1 MPDKHVME
9 AFVNRIVGYMAEH
22 ALDHQH
28 ACIVVPSERM
38 IAYLQRAFYEFYQRP
53 ILSPRIVTIDRWIQ
67 DLNPIPVLDKTSLL
81 FELYEIFRKD
91 PVEMGVDSF
100 DSFMSWGQ
108 MLLSDFEEIDRY
120 LIPADQLFKN
130 LRDIREIE
138 NWSFNSEELSKGQ
151 IQFMAFWDKL
161 KPYYFALEAR
171 LNEKSLTTKGKAY
184 RYLANNIDRAFA
196 EDKDTRFVFA
206 GFNALS
212 ESEISIMKQLMI
224 MGRASIL
231 MDSDQFYFNDSIN
244 EAGQFQ
250 RDLCRR
256 LELKTLPFV
265 INELG
270 TKRMDIRV
278 VECPQFTSQAQVV
291 GSELKK
297 LNSQQL
303 NETLVLLADES
314 LLSSILKH
322 LPAEIEQANITV
334 GLPLRQTSL
343 RSWVDLIFRLQES
356 FLRRGNSSIYYR
368 DFIQF
373 AHHPFILGV
382 LSATEKREIQE
393 IEARIINHNWHFLDR
408 KKLDLS
414 DRLAELNKLIFEP
427 WKNDW
432 LKGIRVIQELNEKLD
447 LWLEEKNELERAIV
461 RRFAHATVVLQNIMT
476 THAPPMSIG
485 SFRNL
490 FNGNWSNETIAYFG
504 NPLEGL
510 QIMGLLETRGLDFK
524 RIFVFGLNEGAMPPQ
539 NAINTVIPMDLRK
552 YFGLPTPREKQGLF
566 AHHFYR
572 LLHRAEELLITYSS
586 ASESVGSSEPSRYIQ
601 QIELELAQVN
611 PQIRIQKSF
620 YTAGNKEKVAHTTIE
635 KTEEVVNRIYEVLRG
650 GISFSMLDKF
660 MGCPLDFYYR
670 YVLRFGEEN
679 KVEEDIE
686 SSTLGTIIHYVL
698 ENLFAPFIEKVDAS
712 GRRVSGQVVTEEALL
727 KMEKEVPLLVSK
739 SFAMHFSEDQNSW
752 QTGTNHINFEVAKEM
767 VQNVLRRDRTIL
779 KENPQKALFILGL
792 ERKLETAIPINDIP
806 GSDKFFEVR
815 LSGVCD
821 RIDQFDGVHRI
832 IDYKS
837 GSVNQDKVELKKTA
851 NQDSYEEAILT
862 NRRKGSPNQ
871 KHVLQLLIYCYLYY
885 KETGILTDQ
894 AGIFSFRSIK
904 ESPHFL
910 KLPADIRKEDIP
922 EFLERIIKQ
931 TIADMLDT
939 NVPFTHNKDSKYCA
953 YCN

>member
-1 MPDKHVME
+1 ME
-9 AFVNRIVGYMAEH
+9 TFVNRIVRYMDEH
-22 ALDHQH
+22 ALNFQN

-38 IAYLQRAFYEFYQRP
+38 IAYLQRAFYEYYQKP

-67 DLNPIPVLDKTSLL
+67 DINPIPVLDKTSLL
-81 FELYEIFRKD
+81 FELYAIFRKD
-91 PVEMGVDSF
+91 PVEINVDSF
-100 DSFMSWGQ
+100 DSFMAWGQ
-108 MLLSDFEEIDRY
+108 ILLSDFDEIDRY
-120 LIPADQLFKN
+120 LVPADQLFKN

-161 KPYYFALEAR
+161 KPYYFALEEQLKA
-171 LNEKSLTTKGKAY
+171 KSLTTKGKAY
-184 RYLANNIDRAFA
+184 RYLANNIDLAFA
-196 EDKDTRFVFA
+196 GDKDAHFVFA

-212 ESEISIMKQLMI
+212 ESEVSIMKQLSI

-231 MDSDQFYFNDSIN
+231 MDSDAFYFNDNIH

-250 RDLCRR
+250 RDLCKR
-256 LELKTLPFV
+256 LELKSLPF
-265 INELG
+265 IENHLS
-270 TKRMDIRV
+270 TKEMNIRV

-297 LNSQQL
+297 LNSRQL
-303 NETLVLLADES
+303 DETLVLLADES

-322 LPAEIEQANITV
+322 LPAEIGHANITV

-382 LSATEKREIQE
+382 LSAEEKKEIQD
-393 IEARIINHNWHFLDR
+393 IESRIINHNWHFLDR

-414 DRLAELNKLIFEP
+414 ERLSELNKLIFEP

-432 LKGIRVIQELNEKLD
+432 LRGIQVIQLLNEKLD

-461 RRFAHATVVLQNIMT
+461 RRFSHATIVLQNIMAT
-476 THAPPMSIG
+476 QSPLMSIS

-524 RIFVFGLNEGAMPPQ
+524 RIFVFGLNEGSMPPQ
-539 NAINTVIPMDLRK
+539 NAINTIIPMDLRK

-572 LLHRAEELLITYSS
+572 LLHHAEEMLITYSS

-601 QIELELAQVN
+601 QIELELAQIN
-611 PQIRIQKSF
+611 PNVKIQKSF
-620 YTAGNKEKVAHTTIE
+620 YTAGNKEKVGTTTIE
-635 KTEEVVNRIYEVLRG
+635 KTDEIIDRIYDVLNG

-660 MGCPLDFYYR
+660 MSCPLDFYYR

-698 ENLFAPFIEKVDAS
+698 ETLFSPFIDRFDEN
-712 GRRVSGQVVTEEALL
+712 GRRISGKVVTEEDLL
-727 KMEKEVPLLVSK
+727 SMEKEVPLLVSK
-739 SFAMHFSEDQNSW
+739 SFELHFSEDRNSW

-792 ERKLETAIPINDIP
+792 ERRLETLIPITHD
-806 GSDKFFEVR
+806 SDPTKHIEVR
-815 LSGVCD
+815 LSGICD

-837 GSVNQDKVELKKTA
+837 GSVSQDKVELKKTS
-851 NQDSYEEAILT
+851 NQESYEEAILT
-862 NRRKGSPNQ
+862 NRRKGNSLQ

-885 KETGILTDQ
+885 KETGILTDR

-910 KLPADIRKEDIP
+910 KLPDDIRKEDIP
-922 EFLERIIKQ
+922 EFLEGFLKQ
-931 TIADMLDT
+931 TISDMLDQSI
-939 NVPFTHNKDSKYCA
+939 PFEHNKDSKFCA

>member
-1 MPDKHVME
+1 ME
-9 AFVNRIVGYMAEH
+9 PFVNRIINHIKEKE
-22 ALDHQH
+22 LDFQNV
-28 ACIVVPSERM
+28 CIVVPSERM
-38 IAYLQRAFYEFYQRP
+38 ISYLQRAIYQIYQKP
-53 ILSPRIVTIDRWIQ
+53 VLSPKIITIDLWIQ
-67 DLNPIPVLDKTSLL
+67 DLSPVPIIDKTSLL
-81 FELYEIFRKD
+81 FELYEIFKD
-91 PVEMGVDSF
+91 NPVELNVNSF
-100 DSFMSWGQ
+100 DSFMTWGQ
-108 MLLSDFEEIDRY
+108 ILLSDFDEIDRY
-120 LIPADQLFKN
+120 IVPADQLFKN

-151 IQFMAFWDKL
+151 LQFMAFWDKL
-161 KPYYFALEAR
+161 KPYYFALEER
-171 LNEKSLTTKGKAY
+171 LKTQSVTTKGKAY
-184 RYLANNIDRAFA
+184 RHFSTNIDLAFK
-196 EDKDTRFVFA
+196 EDKDAQFIFA

-212 ESEISIMKQLMI
+212 KSEIEIMRQLSKL
-224 MGRASIL
+224 GRASIL
-231 MDSDQFYFNDSIN
+231 MDSDEFYFYNSIH

-250 RDLCRR
+250 RDLCRK
-256 LELKTLPFV
+256 LELKSLPF
-265 INELG
+265 IENHLL
-270 TKRMDIRV
+270 TKQLDIRV
-278 VECPQFTSQAQVV
+278 VECPQFTAQAQVV

-297 LNSQQL
+297 LTSQQL

-322 LPAEIEQANITV
+322 LPAEIGHANITV

-382 LSATEKREIQE
+382 LSTSEKKEIQN
-393 IEARIINHNWHFLDR
+393 IESRIISNNWHFLDR

-414 DRLAELNKLIFEP
+414 ERLSVLNQLIFEP

-432 LKGIRVIQELNEKLD
+432 KKALQLIQQLNTQLD
-447 LWLEEKNELERAIV
+447 LWLDDANELERAIV
-461 RRFAHATVVLQNIMT
+461 RRFDQSNIALQNIL
-476 THAPPMSIG
+476 ARKYPEMSLA
-485 SFRNL
+485 SFRTL

-524 RIFVFGLNEGAMPPQ
+524 RVFVFGLNEGSMPPL
-539 NAINTVIPMDLRK
+539 NSINTIIPMDLRK
-552 YFGLPTPREKQGLF
+552 YFELPTPREKQGLF

-572 LLHRAEELLITYSS
+572 LLHSAEEMLITYSS
-586 ASESVGSSEPSRYIQ
+586 ASEAVGSSEPSRYIQ

-611 PQIRIQKSF
+611 PNIRIQKSF
-620 YTAGNKEKVAHTTIE
+620 YKAGNNEKIE
-635 KTEEVVNRIYEVLRG
+635 IAEITKTPEVIDRIYEVLQN

-660 MGCPLDFYYR
+660 MACPLDFYYR

-686 SSTLGTIIHYVL
+686 SNTLGTIIHAVL
-698 ENLFAPFIEKVDAS
+698 EDLFTPFVDKFDDS
-712 GRRVSGQVVTEEALL
+712 GRKIAGKVMTEDDLT

-739 SFAMHFSEDQNSW
+739 SFENHFSQDKNTW

-767 VQNVLRRDRTIL
+767 VVNVLRRDRAIL
-779 KENPQKALFILGL
+779 SENPEKALFILGL
-792 ERKLETAIPINDIP
+792 EKKYETTIQFPEFARNNQPLEI
-806 GSDKFFEVR
+806 R
-815 LSGVCD
+815 LSGICD

-837 GSVNQDKVELKKTA
+837 GSVNAEKVELKKTK
-851 NQDSYEEAILT
+851 NQETYEEAILLDK
-862 NRRKGSPNQ
+862 RKGKSTQ
-871 KHVLQLLIYCYLYY
+871 KHVLQLLIYCYLYF
-885 KETGILTDQ
+885 KETGIMTDK

-910 KLPADIRKEDIP
+910 KLPEDFKKEDIP
-922 EFLERIIKQ
+922 EFFEKILVN
-931 TIADMLDT
+931 TISEMLDKT
-939 NVPFTHNKDSKYCA
+939 SPFTHNVDSKYCA

>member
-91 PVEMGVDSF
+91 PVEIGVDSF

-382 LSATEKREIQE
+382 LSATEKKEIQE

-476 THAPPMSIG
+476 TNAPPMSIG

-552 YFGLPTPREKQGLF
+552 
-566 AHHFYR
+566 
-572 LLHRAEELLITYSS
+572 
-586 ASESVGSSEPSRYIQ
+586 
-601 QIELELAQVN
+601 
-611 PQIRIQKSF
+611 
-620 YTAGNKEKVAHTTIE
+620 
-635 KTEEVVNRIYEVLRG
+635 
-650 GISFSMLDKF
+650 
-660 MGCPLDFYYR
+660 
-670 YVLRFGEEN
+670 
-679 KVEEDIE
+679 
-686 SSTLGTIIHYVL
+686 
-698 ENLFAPFIEKVDAS
+698 
-712 GRRVSGQVVTEEALL
+712 
-727 KMEKEVPLLVSK
+727 
-739 SFAMHFSEDQNSW
+739 
-752 QTGTNHINFEVAKEM
+752 
-767 VQNVLRRDRTIL
+767 
-779 KENPQKALFILGL
+779 
-792 ERKLETAIPINDIP
+792 
-806 GSDKFFEVR
+806 
-815 LSGVCD
+815 
-821 RIDQFDGVHRI
+821 
-832 IDYKS
+832 
-837 GSVNQDKVELKKTA
+837 
-851 NQDSYEEAILT
+851 
-862 NRRKGSPNQ
+862 
-871 KHVLQLLIYCYLYY
+871 
-885 KETGILTDQ
+885 
-894 AGIFSFRSIK
+894 
-904 ESPHFL
+904 
-910 KLPADIRKEDIP
+910 
-922 EFLERIIKQ
+922 
-931 TIADMLDT
+931 
-939 NVPFTHNKDSKYCA
+939 
-953 YCN
+953 

>member
-1 MPDKHVME
+1 MK
-9 AFVNRIVGYMAEH
+9 AFVNKIVEYIDERT
-22 ALDHQH
+22 LNHQH
-28 ACIVVPSERM
+28 VCIVVPSERM
-38 IAYLQRAFYEFYQRP
+38 IAYLQRAFYEFHQKP
-53 ILSPRIVTIDRWIQ
+53 ILSPKIVTIDRWIQ
-67 DLNPIPVLDKTSLL
+67 DASPLPVLDKTSLL
-81 FELYEIFRKD
+81 FELYTIFKAD
-91 PVEMGVDSF
+91 PVEINVDTF
-100 DSFMSWGQ
+100 DSFMAWGQ
-108 MLLSDFEEIDRY
+108 TILSDFDEIDRY
-120 LIPADQLFKN
+120 MIAPDQLFKN

-161 KPYYFALEAR
+161 KPYYVALEAQ
-171 LNEKSLTTKGKAY
+171 LKEKGVTTKGKAY
-184 RYLANNIDRAFA
+184 RYFANQIDNAFR
-196 EDKDTRFVFA
+196 EDKDTHFVFA

-212 ESEISIMKQLMI
+212 ESEISLMKQFVI
-224 MGRASIL
+224 MGRGHIL
-231 MDSDQFYFNDSIN
+231 MDSDQFYFNDSIH

-250 RDLCRR
+250 RELCKR
-256 LELKTLPFV
+256 LELKSLPFV
-265 INELG
+265 ENHLISKEMNV
-270 TKRMDIRV
+270 RV

-297 LNSQQL
+297 LTTEQL

-382 LSATEKREIQE
+382 LSSAEKKEIQD
-393 IEARIINHNWHFLDR
+393 IESRIINHNWHFLDR
-408 KKLDLS
+408 RKLDLS
-414 DRLAELNKLIFEP
+414 ERLSELNQLIFEP
-427 WKNDW
+427 WKQDW
-432 LKGIRVIQELNEKLD
+432 LKGIRIIQELNEKLD
-447 LWLEEKNELERAIV
+447 LWLEEKNELERAII
-461 RRFAHATVVLQNIMT
+461 RRFASSTVVLQNIMSKN
-476 THAPPMSIG
+476 APEMSIG

-524 RIFVFGLNEGAMPPQ
+524 RVFVFGLNEGAMPPQ

-552 YFGLPTPREKQGLF
+552 FFGLPTPREKQGLF

-572 LLHRAEELLITYSS
+572 LLHSTDEMLITYSS
-586 ASESVGSSEPSRYIQ
+586 ASEAVGSSEPSRYIQ

-611 PQIRIQKSF
+611 PGIRIQKSY
-620 YTAGNKEKVAHTTIE
+620 YTAGNKEKIGTTVIH
-635 KTEEVVNRIYEVLRG
+635 KTDEVVNRIYEVLRG

-660 MGCPLDFYYR
+660 MTCPLDFYYR

-698 ENLFAPFIEKVDAS
+698 ENLFAPFIDRFDEA
-712 GRRVSGQVVTEEALL
+712 GRRISGKVVTEEDLL
-727 KMEKEVPLLVSK
+727 RMERDVPLLVSK
-739 SFAMHFSEDQNSW
+739 SFEIHFSEDKNSW

-779 KENPQKALFILGL
+779 KENPEKALFIRGL
-792 ERKLETAIPINDIP
+792 ETRLETTIALEDSRNA
-806 GSDKFFEVR
+806 GKVFNVR
-815 LSGVCD
+815 LSGICD

-837 GSVNQDKVELKKTA
+837 GSVSQEKVELKKTA
-851 NQDSYEEAILT
+851 TQENYESAILI
-862 NRRKGSPNQ
+862 NKRKGSSDQ

-885 KETGILTDQ
+885 KSTGILTDK

-910 KLPADIRKEDIP
+910 KLPDDVQKEDIP
-922 EFLERIIKQ
+922 ELLERILKQ
-931 TIADMLDT
+931 TISDMLDQRH
-939 NVPFTHNKDSKYCA
+939 PFVHNKDSKYCA

>member
-1 MPDKHVME
+1 MK
-9 AFVNRIVGYMAEH
+9 AFVNKIVEYIDEH
-22 ALDHQH
+22 GLNHQH
-28 ACIVVPSERM
+28 VCIVVPSERM
-38 IAYLQRAFYEFYQRP
+38 ISYLQRAFYEFHQKP
-53 ILSPRIVTIDRWIQ
+53 ILSPKIVTIDRWIQ
-67 DLNPIPVLDKTSLL
+67 DVNPLPVLDKTSLL
-81 FELYEIFRKD
+81 FELYEIFKAD
-91 PVEMGVDSF
+91 PVEINVDTF
-100 DSFMSWGQ
+100 DSFMAWGQ
-108 MLLSDFEEIDRY
+108 TILSDFDEIDRY
-120 LIPADQLFKN
+120 MIAPDQLFKN

-161 KPYYFALEAR
+161 KPYYVALDAQ
-171 LNEKSLTTKGKAY
+171 LKEKGVTTKGKAY
-184 RYLANNIDRAFA
+184 RYFANQIERAFHD
-196 EDKDTRFVFA
+196 DKDIHFVFA

-212 ESEISIMKQLMI
+212 ESEISLMKQLVI
-224 MGRASIL
+224 MGRGHIL
-231 MDSDQFYFNDSIN
+231 MDSDQFYFNDSIH

-250 RDLCRR
+250 RELCKR
-256 LELKTLPFV
+256 LELKSLPFIENHLISKEMNV
-265 INELG
+265 
-270 TKRMDIRV
+270 RV

-297 LNSQQL
+297 LTTEQL

-322 LPAEIEQANITV
+322 LPTEIEQANITV

-382 LSATEKREIQE
+382 LSSTEKKEIQD
-393 IEARIINHNWHFLDR
+393 IESRIINHNWHFLDR

-414 DRLAELNKLIFEP
+414 ERLSELNQLIFEP
-427 WKNDW
+427 WKQDW
-432 LKGIRVIQELNEKLD
+432 LKGIRIIQLLNEKLD
-447 LWLEEKNELERAIV
+447 LWLEEKNELERAII
-461 RRFAHATVVLQNIMT
+461 RRFASSTVVLQNIMSKN
-476 THAPPMSIG
+476 APEMSIS
-485 SFRNL
+485 SFRML

-524 RIFVFGLNEGAMPPQ
+524 RVFVFGLNEGAMPPQ

-552 YFGLPTPREKQGLF
+552 FFGLPTPREKQGLF

-572 LLHRAEELLITYSS
+572 LLHSTDEMLITYSS
-586 ASESVGSSEPSRYIQ
+586 ASEAVGSSEPSRYIQ
-601 QIELELAQVN
+601 QMELELAQVN
-611 PQIRIQKSF
+611 PGIRIQKSY
-620 YTAGNKEKVAHTTIE
+620 YTAGNKEKIGNTVIH
-635 KTEEVVNRIYEVLRG
+635 KTDEVVNRIYEVLRG

-660 MGCPLDFYYR
+660 MTCPLDFYYR

-698 ENLFAPFIEKVDAS
+698 ETLFEPFIDRFDEA
-712 GRRVSGQVVTEEALL
+712 GRRISGKVVTEEDLAR
-727 KMEKEVPLLVSK
+727 MEKGVPLLVSK
-739 SFAMHFSEDQNSW
+739 SFEIHFSEDKNSW

-779 KENPQKALFILGL
+779 KENPEKALFIRGL
-792 ERKLETAIPINDIP
+792 ETKLETTIALEDTRNA
-806 GSDKFFEVR
+806 GKVFNVR
-815 LSGVCD
+815 LSGICD

-837 GSVNQDKVELKKTA
+837 GSVNQEKVELRKTA
-851 NQDSYEEAILT
+851 NQENYESAILI
-862 NRRKGSPNQ
+862 NKRKGSSDQ

-885 KETGILTDQ
+885 KSTGILTDK

-910 KLPADIRKEDIP
+910 KLPDDIRKEDIP
-922 EFLERIIKQ
+922 ELLERILKQ
-931 TIADMLDT
+931 TISDMLDKRH
-939 NVPFTHNKDSKYCA
+939 PFVHNKDSKYCA

>member
-1 MPDKHVME
+1 ME
-9 AFVNRIVGYMAEH
+9 AFVNRIVKYIDEH
-22 ALDHQH
+22 ALSNQSV
-28 ACIVVPSERM
+28 CIVVPSERM
-38 IAYLQRAFYEFYQRP
+38 IAYLQRAFYEFYQKP
-53 ILSPRIVTIDRWIQ
+53 ILSPKIVTIDRWIQ
-67 DLNPIPVLDKTSLL
+67 DLNPTPVLDKTSLL
-81 FELYEIFRKD
+81 FELYELFRKD
-91 PVEMGVDSF
+91 PVELNVDSF
-100 DSFMSWGQ
+100 DSFMAWGQ
-108 MLLSDFEEIDRY
+108 ILLSDFDEIDRY
-120 LIPADQLFKN
+120 LVPADQLFKN

-161 KPYYFALEAR
+161 KPYYFALEDQLKA
-171 LNEKSLTTKGKAY
+171 KSLTTKGKAY
-184 RYLANNIDRAFA
+184 RYFANNIDLAFA
-196 EDKDTRFVFA
+196 SDKDAQFVFA

-212 ESEISIMKQLMI
+212 ESEISIMKQLSI
-224 MGRASIL
+224 MGRAHIL
-231 MDSDQFYFNDSIN
+231 MDSDQFYFNDSIH

-250 RDLCRR
+250 RDLCKR
-256 LELKTLPFV
+256 LEQKTLPF
-265 INELG
+265 IENNLS
-270 TKRMDIRV
+270 TKAMEIRV

-297 LNSQQL
+297 LNTQQL

-356 FLRRGNSSIYYR
+356 FIRRGNSSIYYR

-382 LSATEKREIQE
+382 LSSQEKNEIQN
-393 IEARIINHNWHFLDR
+393 IESRIINHNWHFLDR

-414 DRLAELNKLIFEP
+414 ERLSELNKLIFEP

-432 LKGIRVIQELNEKLD
+432 LSGIEVIQLLNEKLD
-447 LWLEEKNELERAIV
+447 LWLDEKNELERAIV
-461 RRFAHATVVLQNIMT
+461 RRFAHTTIVLQNIMSKD
-476 THAPPMSIG
+476 APTMSIA
-485 SFRNL
+485 SFRSL

-524 RIFVFGLNEGAMPPQ
+524 RIFVFGLNEGSMPPQ
-539 NAINTVIPMDLRK
+539 NAINTIIPMDLRK

-572 LLHRAEELLITYSS
+572 LLHHSEELLITYSS

-601 QIELELAQVN
+601 QIELELTQIN
-611 PQIRIQKSF
+611 PNIHIQKSF
-620 YTAGNKEKVAHTTIE
+620 YTAGNKEKVETTTIS
-635 KTEEVVNRIYEVLRG
+635 KTDEIVQRIYEVLRG

-660 MGCPLDFYYR
+660 MSCPLDFYYR

-686 SSTLGTIIHYVL
+686 SNTLGTIIHYVL
-698 ENLFAPFIEKVDAS
+698 ENLFAPFIDREDES
-712 GRRVSGQVVTEEALL
+712 GRKISGKVVTEDDLL
-727 KMEKEVPLLVSK
+727 RMEKDIPLLVSK
-739 SFAMHFSEDQNSW
+739 SFEIHFSEDKNSW

-792 ERKLETAIPINDIP
+792 ERRLETSIAIEDTSNS
-806 GSDKFFEVR
+806 GKSFEVR

-851 NQDSYEEAILT
+851 NQASYEEAILT
-862 NRRKGSPNQ
+862 NKRKGNSNQ

-910 KLPADIRKEDIP
+910 KLPEDIRKEDIP
-922 EFLERIIKQ
+922 DFLERILKQ
-931 TIADMLDT
+931 TIADMLDQD
-939 NVPFTHNKDSKYCA
+939 VAFTHNKDSKYCA

>member
-1 MPDKHVME
+1 ME
-9 AFVNRIVGYMAEH
+9 VFVNRIVKYIDEH
-22 ALDHQH
+22 GLSAQSV
-28 ACIVVPSERM
+28 CIVVPSERM
-38 IAYLQRAFYEFYQRP
+38 IAYLQRAFYQFYQKP
-53 ILSPRIVTIDRWIQ
+53 ILSPKIITIDHWIQ
-67 DLNPIPVLDKTSLL
+67 DIVPVPVIDKTTLL
-81 FELYEIFRKD
+81 FELYELFRKD
-91 PVEMGVDSF
+91 PVEIGVDSF
-100 DSFMSWGQ
+100 DSFMAWGQ
-108 MLLSDFEEIDRY
+108 MLLSDFDEIDRY
-120 LIPADQLFKN
+120 LVPADQLFKN

-161 KPYYFALEAR
+161 KPYYFALEER
-171 LNEKSLTTKGKAY
+171 LKKKSLTTKGKAY
-184 RYLANNIDRAFA
+184 RYVANNIELAFA
-196 EDKDTRFVFA
+196 ADKDTHFVFG

-212 ESEISIMKQLMI
+212 EAEISVMKQLSI
-224 MGRASIL
+224 MGRAAIL
-231 MDSDQFYFNDSIN
+231 MDSDRFYFNDSIH

-250 RDLCRR
+250 RDLCKR
-256 LELKTLPFV
+256 LEVKSLPF
-265 INELG
+265 IQDHLS
-270 TKRMDIRV
+270 TKEMNIRV

-297 LNSQQL
+297 LNKQQL
-303 NETLVLLADES
+303 KETLVLLADES

-322 LPAEIEQANITV
+322 LPAEIEEANITV

-382 LSATEKREIQE
+382 LSPVEKKEIQD
-393 IEARIINHNWHFLDR
+393 IESRIINHNWHFLDR

-414 DRLAELNKLIFEP
+414 ERLSELNRLIFEP

-432 LKGIRVIQELNEKLD
+432 LKGIQVIQQLNEKLD
-447 LWLEEKNELERAIV
+447 LWLGEKNELERAIV
-461 RRFAHATVVLQNIMT
+461 RRFAHATIVLQNILSKD
-476 THAPPMSIG
+476 APVMSIG

-524 RIFVFGLNEGAMPPQ
+524 RIFVFGLNEGSMPPQ
-539 NAINTVIPMDLRK
+539 NVINTVIPMDLRK

-566 AHHFYR
+566 AHHFFR
-572 LLHRAEELLITYSS
+572 LLHCAEELLITYSS

-601 QIELELAQVN
+601 QIELELAQIN
-611 PQIRIQKSF
+611 PRIQIQKSF
-620 YTAGNKEKVAHTTIE
+620 YTAGNSEKVETTVVP
-635 KTEEVVNRIYEVLRG
+635 KTDEIVNRIYEVLRG
-650 GISFSMLDKF
+650 GVSFSLIDKF
-660 MGCPLDFYYR
+660 ITCPLDFYYR

-698 ENLFAPFIEKVDAS
+698 EHLFEPFIDRFDEES
-712 GRRVSGQVVTEEALL
+712 GRKISGRAITEEDLL
-727 KMEKEVPLLVSK
+727 RMEKDVPLLVSK
-739 SFAMHFSEDQNSW
+739 SFETHFSEDMNAW
-752 QTGTNHINFEVAKEM
+752 QKGTNHINFEVAKEM

-779 KENPQKALFILGL
+779 KENPEKSLFILGL
-792 ERKLETAIPINDIP
+792 EKRLETTVSIPDQQD
-806 GSDKFFEVR
+806 SQQSFEIR

-837 GSVNQDKVELKKTA
+837 GSVNQEKVELKKTA
-851 NQDSYEEAILT
+851 NQESYEEAILI
-862 NRRKGSPNQ
+862 NKRKGNANQ

-885 KETGILTDQ
+885 KSTGILTDK
-894 AGIFSFRSIK
+894 AGIFSFRSIR

-910 KLPADIRKEDIP
+910 KLPEEMRKEDIP
-922 EFLERIIKQ
+922 ELLEQILKD
-931 TIADMLDT
+931 TIADMLDQD
-939 NVPFTHNKDSKYCA
+939 VPFTHNKDSKYCA